1 MTGKS
6 EELDEF
12 SEQLIDYA
20 LENQSDEFKSKVL
33 AIAYK
38 AKVQPDD
45 PLFLVL
51 LATGQLELMLKR
63 APNSIELKFNNSL
76 IALQDKLA
84 AYEKAAV
91 MSQTAAISQA
101 VTSLV
106 HKSAV
111 VQREVQSSQP
121 LEEFY
126 DVAEKPS
133 RRGFDLGSLLKAVPS
148 GLFFL
153 CAVGIGY
160 LLGLT
165 VPTYL
170 QGGYAGTVKL
180 TQKQFEA
187 LKWAE
192 SKDGQYAKDFMKWNA
207 SLLEGNPGNRDCEQE
222 AKRMGVTLEIQ
233 GRKAS
238 NGFCVLWTQPSKNR
252 KFVQAKTK

>member
-6 EELDEF
+6 EETEEF
-12 SEQLIDYA
+12 SDQLIDYA
-20 LENQSDEFKSKVL
+20 LEHQSDEFKSKVL

-63 APNSIELKFNNSL
+63 APNSIELKFKDSL
-76 IALQDKLA
+76 VALHDKLA
-84 AYEKAAV
+84 EYENAAV
-91 MSQTAAISQA
+91 MSQTAAISKA

-111 VQREVQSSQP
+111 VQREIQQQQP
-121 LEEFY
+121 LEEFI
-126 DVAEKPS
+126 DVAEKS
-133 RRGFDLGSLLKAVPS
+133 SGRGFDLGGLLKAVPN
-148 GLFFL
+148 GFVFL
-153 CAVGIGY
+153 AAVGIGY

-192 SKDGQYAKDFMKWNA
+192 SKDGQYARDLMKWNA
-207 SLLEGNPGNRDCEQE
+207 SLLEGSPGNRDCEQE

-238 NGFCVLWTQPSKNR
+238 NGFCVLWTQPSKSR

>member
-1 MTGKS
+1 MAGKS
-6 EELDEF
+6 EETEAF
-12 SEQLIDYA
+12 SDQLVDYA
-20 LENQSDEFKSKVL
+20 LEGQSDEFRSKVL
-33 AIAYK
+33 SVVYK

-63 APNSIELKFNNSL
+63 APNSIELKFNDSL
-76 IALQDKLA
+76 TALQDKLA
-84 AYEKAAV
+84 NYEKAAV

-101 VTSLV
+101 VSSLV
-106 HKSAV
+106 QKSAL
-111 VQREVQSSQP
+111 VQRQIQQQQP
-121 LEEFY
+121 LEEFI
-126 DVAEKPS
+126 DEEEKPN
-133 RRGFDLGSLLKAVPS
+133 RGFDLGGLLKAVPN
-148 GLFFL
+148 GFVFL
-153 CAVGIGY
+153 SAIGIGY

-192 SKDGQYAKDFMKWNA
+192 SKEGQYAKDLMKWNA
-207 SLLEGNPGNRDCEQE
+207 SLLEGGPGNRDCEQE
-222 AKRMGVTLEIQ
+222 AKRLGVTLEIQ
-233 GRKAS
+233 GKKAS
-238 NGFCVLWTQPSKNR
+238 NGFCVLWTEPSKSR

>member
-1 MTGKS
+1 MAGKS
-6 EELDEF
+6 EETEAF

-20 LENQSDEFKSKVL
+20 LEGQSDEFKSKVL
-33 AIAYK
+33 ALAYK
-38 AKVQPDD
+38 AKVPPDN

-51 LATGQLELMLKR
+51 LSTNQLELMLKR
-63 APNSIELKFNNSL
+63 APNEIDSHFNTNVTL
-76 IALQDKLA
+76 LQDTLA
-84 AYEKAAV
+84 GYEKAAV
-91 MSQTAAISQA
+91 KSQTSAISQA
-101 VTSLV
+101 VSSLV
-106 HKSAV
+106 QKSVV
-111 VQREVQSSQP
+111 VQREIRQEQP
-121 LEEFY
+121 FEEF
-126 DVAEKPS
+126 DEEEKS
-133 RRGFDLGSLLKAVPS
+133 SGRGFDLGGLLKSVPN

-192 SKDGQYAKDFMKWNA
+192 SKDGQYAKDLMKWNA
-207 SLLEGNPGNRDCEQE
+207 SLLEGSPGNRDCEQE

-238 NGFCVLWTQPSKNR
+238 NGFCVLWTEPSKSR